1 MQAVKDELE
10 MGDNETL
17 NSKYSLLISHLNKGF
32 KPEVSYAMRSAQ
44 ISSSAI
50 V

>member
-1 MQAVKDELE
+1 MKAVKDELGV
-10 MGDNETL
+10 GDDETH
-17 NSKYSLLISHLNKGF
+17 NSKYSPLISHLNKGF
-32 KPEVSYAMRSAQ
+32 KPGVGYAMRSAQ